1 MEAAPVEYARMSAE
15 RFVDM
20 EALSRSSIL
29 RSFADIVINV
39 CKNINLYPDQL
50 VQRAAGIA
58 LTKLLRIRWLFG
70 LVCRDFQ
77 LERLVEIY
85 VSFLAK
91 SSASLKHL
99 EYLSCSL
106 TLLKYNDKM

>member
-1 MEAAPVEYARMSAE
+1 MEGAPVEYARVSAE

-20 EALSRSSIL
+20 EALSSSSVL
-29 RSFADIVINV
+29 RSLADIVINV
-39 CKNINLYPDQL
+39 CKSINLYPVQL

-58 LTKLLRIRWLFG
+58 LTKHIRWLFG

-77 LERLVEIY
+77 LERLVEM
-85 VSFLAK
+85 LCQL
-91 SSASLKHL
+91 SSEIQSLKHL